1 MEKRPLTERVA
12 EHLRF
17 AWQGLR
23 MWGPRQILVAAVA
36 AIVTGLVIGIATV
49 LIPNTWFMR
58 DIPTVWWNYP
68 VWILTSIGAGMLAG
82 TYARPPGRSAADPEP
97 APSPTDG
104 RSARFGMVGTVLAWF
119 AVGCPVC
126 NKIALLALGYTG
138 ALTWFAPVQPVL
150 AIASLAFI
158 LIALVWR
165 LRGQVSCVLPE
176 RAFASTSEAVS

>member
-23 MWGPRQILVAAVA
+23 LWGPRQYLVATMAT
-36 AIVTGLVIGIATV
+36 IVTGLVIGIATV
-49 LIPNTWFMR
+49 IIPNPWFMR

-68 VWILTSIGAGMLAG
+68 VWILTSIGAGMLAA
-82 TYARPPGRSAADPEP
+82 TYARAPGASASDPEP
-97 APSPTDG
+97 VASPTDG
-104 RSARFGMVGTVLAWF
+104 RSARFGMTGTVLAWF

-150 AIASLAFI
+150 AIASLVFI
-158 LIALVWR
+158 LVALVWR
-165 LRGQVSCVLPE
+165 LRGQVSCVLPA
-176 RAFASTSEAVS
+176 RALTTSPEAVS